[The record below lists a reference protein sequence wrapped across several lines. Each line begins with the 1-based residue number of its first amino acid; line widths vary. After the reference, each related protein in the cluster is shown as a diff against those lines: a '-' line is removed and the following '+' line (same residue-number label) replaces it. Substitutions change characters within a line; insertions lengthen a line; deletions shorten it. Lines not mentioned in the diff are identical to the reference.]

1 MEQVQAARQE
11 LQGENEALDQ
21 LAEERTHAIQLL
33 QQDKRRLSL
42 ALRNVRR
49 CRVSGPRLTRHQRQ
63 LLNSVMRHR
72 VSPEVL
78 QRCAEGGYGIPSGIA
93 AQQPCPAP
101 DPPAFTPNFIPT
113 QVGRCGKPAARTAAY
128 LAQHYLSTARL
139 VLQTQVSRRKLAMC
153 RELFVNEQCLVPNPH
168 RPGQS
173 TTVGRQLRVVAK
185 YLKSKT
191 LEAYGDDTEKTRTLN
206 PSVTNLPII
215 MLWTHSFVASQLHVL
230 WGGLLLI
237 RLFSPR
243 GVSGVS
249 LVTQELLLIVYVS
262 RYLELLAL
270 YRGLADTLAKI
281 LKIGLALAVVVL
293 MRYSGAAASYAE
305 SAQYDSVPRLALLLP
320 TFGLAVVF
328 NKFAAIVEIMHQF
341 SWYLEALV
349 LLPQFVLLWRKAK
362 YDGWLPVLLALM
374 GADCVVDSLPLLLDW
389 RQALAS
395 DPYRESKAESRQAGR
410 QAGLYAMLVMVAVLG
425 LGFLLLLFQRLT
437 SRAPSSH
444 LLNESTNKPGFNDVW
459 DANKFAFA
467 EAGTA
472 SASSQSLNLG
482 AGPPG
487 GSSRGPAAAAA
498 L

>member
-1 MEQVQAARQE
+1 SQ
-11 LQGENEALDQ
+11 
-21 LAEERTHAIQLL
+21 
-33 QQDKRRLSL
+33 
-42 ALRNVRR
+42 
-49 CRVSGPRLTRHQRQ
+49 
-63 LLNSVMRHR
+63 
-72 VSPEVL
+72 
-78 QRCAEGGYGIPSGIA
+78 
-93 AQQPCPAP
+93 
-101 DPPAFTPNFIPT
+101 TP
-113 QVGRCGKPAARTAAY
+113 
-128 LAQHYLSTARL
+128 
-139 VLQTQVSRRKLAMC
+139 
-153 RELFVNEQCLVPNPH
+153 
-168 RPGQS
+168 
-173 TTVGRQLRVVAK
+173 QLRA
-185 YLKSKT
+185 
-191 LEAYGDDTEKTRTLN
+191 
-206 PSVTNLPII
+206 LPTI

-249 LVTQELLLIVYVS
+249 LVTQELYLIVYVS

-362 YDGWLPVLLALM
+362 YDAWLPVLLALM
-374 GADCVVDSLPLLLDW
+374 GADSVVDSLPLLLDW

-395 DPYRESKAESRQAGR
+395 DPYR
-410 QAGLYAMLVMVAVLG
+410 LYAMLVLVAVLG

-467 EAGTA
+467 EAGAA

-498 L
+498 LYATPISPPRQEQTRSLREGGCITWFAAYEAP